1 MNKNMGIEITYLIV
15 KNVKIDKII
24 FMRSGYNY
32 FKNVTIIARK
42 IGRNLFVF
50 IVTAK
55 RT

>member
-1 MNKNMGIEITYLIV
+1 MNKNMEIEITYLIV

-42 IGRNLFVF
+42 IGRNLLF
-50 IVTAK
+50 IVTTK

>member
-24 FMRSGYNY
+24 FMSGYNY
-32 FKNVTIIARK
+32 FKNVTIIAKK

-50 IVTAK
+50 IVTTK